1 MLKTLHI
8 YALRGATAPLTITFE
23 KNKKITIV
31 YGENGTGKS
40 TICDALEFLSKG
52 VVGSLEGKGLGKVE
66 RYWHSTGKKPADLA
80 IKLKTTKGEWD
91 GLLNK
96 SKPVILPDSPRPQ
109 VEILRRHQ
117 ILKLVTDQAN
127 KRYDAIKPFIDIEG
141 IEKSEAALRKLVKEE
156 NDTINLAAAR
166 LEENQIALDQHWEQ
180 TGKAGD
186 SALSW
191 AKFEI
196 AKDATQLNDES
207 LRLQEFVK
215 VCSLLIE
222 EDKRMKDGVFSAAK
236 ANEELQS
243 SLVRLQQEQAR
254 ITDNTKSLVEIL
266 TAAQRFFQQH
276 PKPNHCPLCGSA
288 EFASELPSQVADQLR
303 SIRSLESALKTQQT
317 AEQSAA
323 AAQKQVERQLDKL
336 LSAAQSLANS
346 LETSAPSA
354 GLPIS
359 VEARQAIQI
368 LQANPHEPQAQTA
381 LSQQTQELLARAQ
394 EASSQQK
401 QKIGFLTSLRNAVEN
416 YETNFHLH
424 QARAALL
431 PNLESALASVEQ
443 TRRQFVDDILR
454 DISQRVGELYEA
466 IHPGEGLDKVILLL
480 DPDKR
485 ASLEIRSD
493 FPGTQDAAPPGA
505 YFSESHLDTLGLC
518 IWLAMAER
526 ENPAEKILVLDD
538 VIGSVDEQH
547 AERTVEL
554 LYQESQK
561 YQHCLL
567 TTHYRPWREKY
578 RWGWLKNGECHF
590 VELINWEHASGI
602 RQGECIPPV
611 NELKKLLEEKQP
623 SPQIICASAGVIL
636 EAILDFLTLQYECAV
651 PRRKTKPTLG
661 DLLPNVKKNLRHSL
675 RVERPVKTEDGK
687 FLSYESH
694 DLGPLLN
701 ELESMAQLRNIFGCH
716 FNQLANYL
724 SPGDAVQFAS
734 TVHKLADLLID
745 PESGWPMSDKSGSY
759 WSNSNQ
765 TIRLHPLKQ
774 PK

>member
-23 KNKKITIV
+23 KNKKITII

-40 TICDALEFLSKG
+40 TICDALEFLGKG
-52 VVGSLEGKGLGKVE
+52 VVGSLEGKGLGKIE

-80 IKLKTTKGEWD
+80 VILKTAKGDWE
-91 GLLNK
+91 GHLNK
-96 SKPVILPDSPRPQ
+96 SKPVILPDLPRPR

-117 ILKLVTDQAN
+117 ILKLITDQAN

-141 IEKSEAALRKLVKEE
+141 IEKSEAALRELVKEE
-156 NDTINLAAAR
+156 NKTLTLAMAR
-166 LEENQIALDQHWEQ
+166 LGENQTALEQLWEQ
-180 TGKAGD
+180 AGKVGGTAMT
-186 SALSW
+186 W
-191 AKFEI
+191 AKSEI
-196 AKDATQLNDES
+196 AKDATQLNQES
-207 LRLQEFVK
+207 LQLQELVK
-215 VCSLLIE
+215 ACLLLIE
-222 EDKRMKDGVFSAAK
+222 EEKRMKEGATAAVK
-236 ANEELQS
+236 ANAELQS
-243 SLVRLQQEQAR
+243 ARALLQQEQAR
-254 ITDNTKSLVEIL
+254 ITGNAKNLIEIL
-266 TAAQRFFQQH
+266 TAAQRFFQLH
-276 PKPNHCPLCGSA
+276 PQPNHCPLCGSA
-288 EFASELPSQVADQLR
+288 EFASELPSQVAEQLG
-303 SIRSLESALKTQQT
+303 SIRSLETALKAQQT

-323 AAQKQVERQLDKL
+323 AAQKQAGRQLEKL
-336 LSAAQSLANS
+336 LAAAQALASS
-346 LETSAPSA
+346 LETSAPTPELS
-354 GLPIS
+354 IS
-359 VEARQAIQI
+359 VEVVQAIQMF
-368 LQANPHEPQAQTA
+368 QANQHEPQAQTA
-381 LSQQTQELLARAQ
+381 LAQQTQELLARARAVSAQ
-394 EASSQQK
+394 RE
-401 QKIGFLTSLRNAVEN
+401 QKIGFLTSLKNAVEN
-416 YETNFHLH
+416 FETNYQLH
-424 QARAALL
+424 QARAALI
-431 PNLESALASVEQ
+431 PKLEGALASVEQ

-466 IHPGEGLDKVILLL
+466 IHPDEGLDKIKLLL

-485 ASLEIRSD
+485 ASLEIQSD
-493 FPGTQDAAPPGA
+493 FPGAQDAPPGA

-554 LYQESQK
+554 LYQVSQK
-561 YQHCLL
+561 FRHCLL

-602 RQGECIPPV
+602 RQGECLPPV
-611 NELKKLLEEKQP
+611 NELQILLKAEQP
-623 SPQIICASAGVIL
+623 SPQLICASAGVIL

-661 DLLPNVKKNLRHSL
+661 DLLPNMNKKLRSSL
-675 RVERPVKTEDGK
+675 RVERSVKTEDGTI
-687 FLSYESH
+687 LSYESY
-694 DLGPLLN
+694 DLGPLLD
-701 ELESMAQLRNIFGCH
+701 ELQTMAQLRNIFGCH
-716 FNQLANYL
+716 FNELANYL
-724 SPGDAVQFAS
+724 SPGDAVQFAG

-745 PESGWPMSDKSGSY
+745 ADAGWPMSDKSGSY
-759 WSNSNQ
+759 WANSAQ